1 MKTLMRAVI
10 AASSVLCLLH
20 SGHAAA
26 QAWPVRSVSMLVGF
40 PAGSG
45 IDLFARL
52 LAEGLRERTGQS
64 VIVENRPGAASNLAA
79 QAVARAAPDGY
90 TVLYAANALSANV
103 HLFRSVG
110 YDPVKD
116 FSPVTTFLENGWML
130 LAYPGLQVNS
140 VSELTAY
147 LKARPGKLAYGTSG
161 ASGLIAAE
169 LYRFMAGF
177 DAVNVPYKG
186 VPPAVTDLLAGRTVF
201 MFADISTGLSLA
213 RSGKAKGLAVTNPRR
228 VALAPEI
235 PSMAESGLSGYELVS
250 WQAVLLPAGAPREV
264 VNRLAE
270 LTNAVGA
277 SERAQQFF
285 TKMSVEGKAGSPEA
299 LARLLESEIQRWGQ
313 VIKAAGIAP
322 E

>member
-1 MKTLMRAVI
+1 MKKTLIRTAL
-10 AASSVLCLLH
+10 AAACALFA
-20 SGHAAA
+20 GAAAA
-26 QAWPVRSVSMLVGF
+26 QAWPARSVSMLVGF
-40 PAGSG
+40 PAGAG

-64 VIVENRPGAASNLAA
+64 FIVENRPGAGSNVAA
-79 QAVARAAPDGY
+79 LAVARAAPDGY

-103 HLFRSVG
+103 HLFRNAG

-116 FSPVTTFLENGWML
+116 FTPVTTFLENGWML
-130 LAYPGLQVNS
+130 LAYPGLPVNT

-177 DAVNVPYKG
+177 DALNVPYKG
-186 VPPAVTDLLAGRTVF
+186 VPPAVTDLVAGRTVF

-228 VALAPEI
+228 IALAPEI
-235 PSMAESGLSGYELVS
+235 PSMAESGLPGYEIVS

-285 TKMSVEGKAGSPEA
+285 AKMSVEGKAGGPEA
-299 LARLLESEIQRWGQ
+299 LARLLESENQRWGQ